1 MTAGGGSATRSTVRD
16 WQGALTAGI
25 VLAVLF
31 LAWEFGVRAFGVK
44 PIILPPPSAVG
55 VAFWTDAGWFM
66 GHAWYTL
73 LITVGGFAIAVIA
86 GVLLAVLIVESRLL
100 EKTVYA
106 LIVGLN
112 SVPKVAIAPLFV
124 IWLGT
129 GAEPKLAIAVL
140 IAVFPIVIDTVLGLK
155 SVPPDI
161 LDLARTMRGGRF
173 DTLWRIRF
181 PCALPSIFA
190 GMKVAISLALVG
202 AIVGEFVSSQ
212 RGLGYV
218 ILSAQG
224 TFDTARVFAAI
235 FVLALMGVAL
245 FWLLAWAERAAIPW
259 HASQKD
265 YVPTA

>member
-1 MTAGGGSATRSTVRD
+1 VKGGFTA
-16 WQGALTAGI
+16 
-25 VLAVLF
+25 LAVLASIF
-31 LAWEFGVRAFGVK
+31 AGWEIAVRAFSVK
-44 PIILPPPSAVG
+44 PVILTPPSAIFAALG
-55 VAFWTDAGWFM
+55 ADFGWYLN
-66 GHAWYTL
+66 HAWYTL
-73 LITVGGFAIAVIA
+73 IVTLGGFALAVVF

-100 EKTVYA
+100 EKTIYA

-112 SVPKVAIAPLFV
+112 SVPKVAVAPLFV

-129 GAEPKLAIAVL
+129 GAEPKIAIGFL
-140 IAVFPIVIDTVLGLK
+140 IAVFAIVIDTVLGLK

-161 LDLARTMRGGRF
+161 LDLAKSLRGGRLA
-173 DTLWRIRF
+173 TLWRIRF
-181 PCALPSIFA
+181 PCALPSLFA

-235 FVLALMGVAL
+235 MVLGVMGMAL
-245 FWLLAWAERAAIPW
+245 FWLIALAERLVIPW
-259 HASQKD
+259 HVSQKQ
-265 YVPTA
+265 YIPTA